1 MPVFIP
7 KPEQQAAFW
16 QQSLE
21 PGEQVQATWWME
33 QRLPLLIAI
42 LLEQGGAIAELIFS
56 AMRHRYFAAL
66 TDRRVLIMGS
76 TGWHDPIPSK
86 FEALPRGS
94 VSCPQ
99 FTNWLGH
106 VAMDLQVAGEPKV
119 RRYRVPR
126 SQRQQAEACRSLVG
140 GGPAPMST
148 PA

>member
-21 PGEQVQATWWME
+21 PGEQVQSAWWFE
-33 QRLPLLIAI
+33 QRLPLPIAI
-42 LLEQGGAIAELIFS
+42 LLEQGGALAEMIFS
-56 AMRHRYFAAL
+56 AFRHRYFGAL

-76 TGWHDPIPSK
+76 TGWHEPIPSK
-86 FEALPRGS
+86 FEALPRGT
-94 VSCPQ
+94 VACTQ

-106 VAMDLQVAGEPKV
+106 VAMDLQVVGEPSV

-126 SQRQQAEACRSLVG
+126 SQREQAEVCQGLVTG
-140 GGPAPMST
+140 
-148 PA
+148 